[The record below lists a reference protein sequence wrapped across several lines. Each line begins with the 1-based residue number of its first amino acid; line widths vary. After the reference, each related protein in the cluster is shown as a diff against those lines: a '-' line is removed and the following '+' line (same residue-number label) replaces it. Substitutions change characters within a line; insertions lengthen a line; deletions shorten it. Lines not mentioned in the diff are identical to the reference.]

1 METLSLPLILFTL
14 LTQAAVG
21 VAVLAAVRQWQTADG
36 PQRPTAEWGTIAG
49 LLIAGVLAS
58 FFHLGHPEL
67 VWRILTNV
75 GTAWLSREILAFIV
89 FGALVALALWS
100 ALRGPVSGW
109 LLKSVAVVGVVAL
122 AMMGMTYAPAGQPAI
137 NNIWPFV
144 FFMLTAATAG
154 SAVASFFA
162 PEAKQ
167 GLVAWVFS
175 TGALISLV
183 IYLAVPCV
191 WLSGDAV
198 VAATGRAFLSSP
210 LYWMFILIGLVV
222 PLIAVARTR
231 RIPGWL
237 PVLVLFGEFFG
248 RAAFF
253 MLMLT
258 TGSNIGNLY

>member
-36 PQRPTAEWGTIAG
+36 PQRPTTEWGTIAG
-49 LLIAGVLAS
+49 LLVAGVLAS
-58 FFHLGHPEL
+58 FFHLGHPES

-154 SAVASFFA
+154 GAVASFFA